1 MRPLSPVVAQDRP
14 RRVFCAAVLSVAL
27 LGCAPWAR
35 IPAPAPAALP
45 PATTLQ
51 VWLAGQAI
59 VLREVTVTPDS
70 IRGRTVN
77 SAKATSAALVALP
90 RTAVDS
96 FRLLLRDTQNSFGT
110 GALLGLVAGVAG
122 LFAIFGRS
130 GT

>member
-1 MRPLSPVVAQDRP
+1 MRPLSPVVAQVRP
-14 RRVFCAAVLSVAL
+14 RRVLRAAVLSVAL
-27 LGCAPWAR
+27 LGCTPWAR

-45 PATTLQ
+45 PTTTLQ

-70 IRGRTVN
+70 IRGRPVH
-77 SAKATSAALVALP
+77 SAKPLSAALVAIP
-90 RTAVDS
+90 RAAVDS
-96 FRLLLRDTQNSFGT
+96 VRLLLRDTQNSFGA

-122 LFAIFGRS
+122 IFAIFGRS